1 MDEVTTTWNN
11 LWREAKGPLVEAMK
25 WKTVLLSEIKRDHS
39 PNRWTGKQVTIP
51 IFLSPQQGAGSIGEV
66 SPLNSPMIHDDAQ
79 TRIISGIVS
88 IAISFSTQVLLQ
100 AKGNENVW
108 AEVMPTKMSR
118 AEDAFGRVINEMMSG
133 QGNALLAAVAGST
146 SASAATTQN
155 INVGTS
161 ANFYQLYVGRI
172 VNVLVQA
179 SGADATGLPT
189 TTNVTGGTSWVP
201 VKITDQNQTAG
212 TITVQ
217 RVDGVAGNTTFATD
231 TTMGVY
237 IQGSYGTAIA
247 GLQQAV
253 ATTGIFQNLN
263 KSNVDAWRGTD
274 ASPAALTDPTLAVL
288 DKAERTV
295 IGRSGRS
302 PDFYLGDPAVVD
314 KYTQGLTVQARW
326 AGEVGELKSGWT
338 GVRYRDKLLVPDY
351 DHPLSQLTGIQ
362 LEDMTIY
369 TLQDGPDWD
378 NNTGNVLQRF
388 QARTLPVEAWL
399 VWFLQL
405 GFQACNALV
414 KVGNL
419 TRAS

>member
-1 MDEVTTTWNN
+1 VDEVTTTWNN

-212 TITVQ
+212 GCLGAGSRIAWW
-217 RVDGVAGNTTFATD
+217 RVCAVCLAGPA
-231 TTMGVY
+231 
-237 IQGSYGTAIA
+237 SKA
-247 GLQQAV
+247 GR
-253 ATTGIFQNLN
+253 
-263 KSNVDAWRGTD
+263 WRARG
-274 ASPAALTDPTLAVL
+274 
-288 DKAERTV
+288 
-295 IGRSGRS
+295 
-302 PDFYLGDPAVVD
+302 PAV
-314 KYTQGLTVQARW
+314 
-326 AGEVGELKSGWT
+326 
-338 GVRYRDKLLVPDY
+338 
-351 DHPLSQLTGIQ
+351 H
-362 LEDMTIY
+362 
-369 TLQDGPDWD
+369 
-378 NNTGNVLQRF
+378 
-388 QARTLPVEAWL
+388 
-399 VWFLQL
+399 
-405 GFQACNALV
+405 
-414 KVGNL
+414 
-419 TRAS
+419 

>member
-1 MDEVTTTWNN
+1 MPISRSDKGEQVADETTLTWVN

-39 PNRWTGKQVTIP
+39 SSRWTGKNITIP
-51 IFLSPQQGAGSIGEV
+51 IFLSPQQGVGSIAESGQINAPV
-66 SPLNSPMIHDDAQ
+66 VHDDAQ
-79 TRIISGIVS
+79 TKITSGIVAV
-88 IAISFSTQVLLQ
+88 AISFTTQVLLQ

-133 QGNALLAAVAGST
+133 TGNALLTAIAGST
-146 SASAATTQN
+146 AASGGATQN
-155 INVGTS
+155 INVGTA
-161 ANFYQLYVGRI
+161 ANFYQLYVGRVI
-172 VNVLVQA
+172 DVFVQA
-179 SGADATGLPT
+179 NGTRGTGNT
-189 TTNVTGGTSWVP
+189 MP
-201 VKITDQNQTAG
+201 VKITDQNIAGG
-212 TITVQ
+212 TITVTN
-217 RVDGVAGNTTFATD
+217 VDGSATSFAND
-231 TTMGVY
+231 TTMGIY
-237 IQGSYGTAIA
+237 IQGSYGTAIQ
-247 GLQQAV
+247 GLQGAV
-253 ATTGIFQNLN
+253 ATTGIFQSLN
-263 KSNVDAWRGTD
+263 KSTTDAWRGTD

-288 DKAERTV
+288 DSAERKV
-295 IGRSGRS
+295 IGRTGRS

-326 AGEVGELKSGWT
+326 AGEEGELKSGWT
-338 GVRYRDKLLVPDY
+338 GVRYRNKLLVPDF

-378 NNTGNVLQRF
+378 DYTGNVLQRF
-388 QARTLPVEAWL
+388 TQRTLPVEAWL
-399 VWFLQL
+399 VWYLQL